1 MLRFLVYT
9 ALALNFSALTVTATD
24 RYGAWLLEQP
34 RSSMRTLSFKQS
46 VQLNNKIRS
55 LELGFICDQRKNTKS
70 VGVILIP
77 FDGTFQ
83 SDQEVIPVL
92 IQKNADQYVGP
103 SDLLQKWKNGAE
115 YIFLEAK
122 DDVDELASFMK
133 ANEMDGAK
141 SVHFVFANSP
151 PEGPQASNHIAIN
164 LSGFSNGFDAFRM
177 ACASSQ

>member
-9 ALALNFSALTVTATD
+9 ALALNFSAFTVTATD

-55 LELGFICDQRKNTKS
+55 LELGFVCDQRKNTKS

-83 SDQEVIPVL
+83 SER
-92 IQKNADQYVGP
+92 
-103 SDLLQKWKNGAE
+103 
-115 YIFLEAK
+115 
-122 DDVDELASFMK
+122 
-133 ANEMDGAK
+133 
-141 SVHFVFANSP
+141 
-151 PEGPQASNHIAIN
+151 HI
-164 LSGFSNGFDAFRM
+164 
-177 ACASSQ
+177 